1 MFFASREFRIRIKRA
16 SCVRK
21 YSKTFENIR
30 KCSKN
35 GVKRLK
41 IFENIQKYSNLLSPP
56 CAFDRAGKFIVGMDP
71 STRPLASLRTF
82 ASLQLAHLVARG
94 ISE

>member
-1 MFFASREFRIRIKRA
+1 MFFASREFRIHIKRA

-30 KCSKN
+30 KRSKN
-35 GVKRLK
+35 SVKRLK

-56 CAFDRAGKFIVGMDP
+56 CANGRAGKIHSWYGSFDSASG
-71 STRPLASLRTF
+71 LAQDFRF
-82 ASLQLAHLVARG
+82 ASACAFGRAG
-94 ISE
+94 D